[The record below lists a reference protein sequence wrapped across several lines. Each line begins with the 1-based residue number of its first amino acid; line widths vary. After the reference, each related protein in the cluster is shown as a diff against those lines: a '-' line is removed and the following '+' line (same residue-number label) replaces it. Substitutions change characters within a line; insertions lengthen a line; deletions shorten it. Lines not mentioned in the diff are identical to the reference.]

1 MNKLYVVGSSSKIAE
16 SIERLSGENFSSIFF
31 GRNNPL
37 NLKNYVQ
44 YSGINNEDSVD
55 ELENLIFK
63 DLEQSDDLET
73 VSLII
78 LSGVSTNNWRES
90 YLVNEYL
97 PAKLSENFAKKVS
110 NLNVEN
116 CSIVLI
122 SSSAAY
128 QGAKLS
134 YATTKASLTGVLRTI
149 AKDYKN
155 KVRINIIL
163 PSAFDSG
170 MVADWDDI
178 KRNAVAEGNFIGRL
192 GTSDDMAD
200 AILFAIKNRFITN
213 SIINMTG
220 GTIRI

>member
-110 NLNVEN
+110 NFMALCDFVYFAPFLLFVI
-116 CSIVLI
+116 CS
-122 SSSAAY
+122 S
-128 QGAKLS
+128 
-134 YATTKASLTGVLRTI
+134 
-149 AKDYKN
+149 
-155 KVRINIIL
+155 
-163 PSAFDSG
+163 
-170 MVADWDDI
+170 
-178 KRNAVAEGNFIGRL
+178 
-192 GTSDDMAD
+192 
-200 AILFAIKNRFITN
+200 ILFSKLFVIPVYIELSSHLNIYV
-213 SIINMTG
+213 
-220 GTIRI
+220 